1 MRVLLQFVKVVLLVV
16 LGLIY
21 VACVGELV
29 L

>member
-1 MRVLLQFVKVVLLVV
+1 MRVLLRIVKVVLLVV

>member
-1 MRVLLQFVKVVLLVV
+1 MRVLLRFVKVVLLVV

-21 VACVGELV
+21 VACVGDLV

>member
-1 MRVLLQFVKVVLLVV
+1 MRVLLRFVKVVLLVV

-21 VACVGELV
+21 VGCVGELV

>member
-1 MRVLLQFVKVVLLVV
+1 MRVLLRFVKVVLLVV

-21 VACVGELV
+21 VARVGELV

>member
-1 MRVLLQFVKVVLLVV
+1 MRVLLRLVKVVLLVV

>member
-1 MRVLLQFVKVVLLVV
+1 MRVLLRFVKVVLLVV

>member
-1 MRVLLQFVKVVLLVV
+1 MRVLLRFVKVVLLVV

-29 L
+29 R